1 MQAPSP
7 SNIDV
12 VMKHIAGTIKK
23 TWEKTCNIS
32 MKLNKQWFSLLSRDS
47 G

>member
-7 SNIDV
+7 SYIDV
-12 VMKHIAGTIKK
+12 VIKHIAGRIKK

-32 MKLNKQWFSLLSRDS
+32 TKLNKQWFSLLSPDS